1 MDTSVSSIST
11 ARYQYELAKLHPE
24 WSPDK
29 VASVAY
35 RSKIDGV
42 DINQLAG
49 VAVPVSTPAP
59 SAENKTS
66 FWTYNQDGEL
76 VGIVNETQV
85 LSTNASGGW
94 NGIIQGEII
103 REVGNSIQTFVT
115 PSTLGGTATR
125 AYQAADITSSPSL
138 ETSFSDLSKSQ
149 QNIIHFTFNHDVMQF
164 NLNNYLFANLPDNLN
179 SADVKDLVV
188 EYLSQEK
195 IPTDRFLNRINF
207 DDFEEWLKQKG
218 YKI

>member
-1 MDTSVSSIST
+1 
-11 ARYQYELAKLHPE
+11 
-24 WSPDK
+24 
-29 VASVAY
+29 
-35 RSKIDGV
+35 
-42 DINQLAG
+42 
-49 VAVPVSTPAP
+49 
-59 SAENKTS
+59 
-66 FWTYNQDGEL
+66 
-76 VGIVNETQV
+76 

-195 IPTDRFLNRINF
+195 IPADRFLNRINF